1 MKDFGEIL
9 HEEFNK
15 VEEYYVPDD
24 KEHIIWDS
32 EINIADE
39 IDKEEIRDNEYLD
52 YLDNEVAENDDPN
65 FAPMTLD
72 EYCDELIENGFFDNY
87 EDANLDDLE
96 ENILPEIDKQLNYNY
111 LM

>member
-1 MKDFGEIL
+1 MKDFGEVL

-15 VEEYYVPDD
+15 IEEYYVPDD

-39 IDKEEIRDNEYLD
+39 IDKEEIRDNEYQD
-52 YLDNEVAENDDPN
+52 YLDTLEDGEEPQSLDD
-65 FAPMTLD
+65 F
-72 EYCDELIENGFFDNY
+72 CDELIENGFFDNY

-96 ENILPEIDKQLNYNY
+96 
-111 LM
+111 